1 MTASRSEEGFTLVEV
16 LLVSVLMIVVLGA
29 TLTALTSFERSTST
43 NQRQNVAQDQVR
55 NALDLAT
62 RDLRNLSSPTV
73 NLPQAVD
80 RADPQDVIFQSE
92 GHIKPSGS
100 LNPTNT
106 TRVRYCL
113 GPSQNLYRQIQT
125 WTSAAPA
132 ALITETL
139 CPGPGWATTKVVAEN
154 VVNGVRPLFTYNSAD
169 LTRITEVTVTA
180 FVDVNP
186 GNTPAES
193 TLTSSVYLRNQNRR
207 PSATF
212 SLALADGNRIIMNAS
227 ESTDPEEKAMTF
239 RWFIDGLEVGG
250 NIVRTDPV
258 APGTRTVAVEVS
270 DGTLADMAP
279 DQTICVPDPSQGV
292 NCP

>member
-1 MTASRSEEGFTLVEV
+1 MTASPSEEGFTLVEV

-62 RDLRNLSSPTV
+62 RDLRNLASPTV

-100 LNPTNT
+100 LNQTNT

-113 GPSQNLYRQIQT
+113 GPSQNLYRQT
-125 WTSAAPA
+125 RGRAAPA
-132 ALITETL
+132 ALPTDTV
-139 CPGPGWATTKVVAEN
+139 CPGPGWPTTKIVAEN

-169 LTRITEVTVTA
+169 LTRITEVTATA

-186 GNTPAES
+186 GNTLLRARSPAPS
-193 TLTSSVYLRNQNRR
+193 T
-207 PSATF
+207 SAT
-212 SLALADGNRIIMNAS
+212 
-227 ESTDPEEKAMTF
+227 
-239 RWFIDGLEVGG
+239 
-250 NIVRTDPV
+250 RTAGPLRRS
-258 APGTRTVAVEVS
+258 AWLWRTVTAS
-270 DGTLADMAP
+270 
-279 DQTICVPDPSQGV
+279 S
-292 NCP
+292 

>member
-1 MTASRSEEGFTLVEV
+1 MTASRREEGFTLVEV

-113 GPSQNLYRQIQT
+113 GPSQNLYRQIET
-125 WTSAAPA
+125 WTMP
-132 ALITETL
+132 
-139 CPGPGWATTKVVAEN
+139 
-154 VVNGVRPLFTYNSAD
+154 
-169 LTRITEVTVTA
+169 
-180 FVDVNP
+180 
-186 GNTPAES
+186 
-193 TLTSSVYLRNQNRR
+193 RR
-207 PSATF
+207 Q
-212 SLALADGNRIIMNAS
+212 R
-227 ESTDPEEKAMTF
+227 
-239 RWFIDGLEVGG
+239 
-250 NIVRTDPV
+250 
-258 APGTRTVAVEVS
+258 
-270 DGTLADMAP
+270 
-279 DQTICVPDPSQGV
+279 
-292 NCP
+292 